1 MHTASIGRG
10 QVQGPV
16 ELDRVRVTSFWKN
29 LHSGKINTHIMNS
42 LVLTPLICCFYLDA
56 MAGHSRG
63 NGTCMDDITHYNN
76 MKNKRTDAPLH
87 AQSLAMYDKAIGKRM
102 ANKQAECEDLVE
114 EALRMIRK
122 TDGEYP
128 TE

>member
-1 MHTASIGRG
+1 M
-10 QVQGPV
+10 
-16 ELDRVRVTSFWKN
+16 K
-29 LHSGKINTHIMNS
+29 S
-42 LVLTPLICCFYLDA
+42 LVLTLLICCFYLDA

>member
-1 MHTASIGRG
+1 MGI
-10 QVQGPV
+10 
-16 ELDRVRVTSFWKN
+16 LLSF
-29 LHSGKINTHIMNS
+29 
-42 LVLTPLICCFYLDA
+42 VLLMCLTVPA
-56 MAGHSRG
+56 QSGHSRG
-63 NGTCMDDITHYNN
+63 NGTCTDDITHYNN

>member
-1 MHTASIGRG
+1 MHTTPDGRG

-29 LHSGKINTHIMNS
+29 LHSGKINTHIMKS
-42 LVLTPLICCFYLDA
+42 LVLTALICCFYLDA